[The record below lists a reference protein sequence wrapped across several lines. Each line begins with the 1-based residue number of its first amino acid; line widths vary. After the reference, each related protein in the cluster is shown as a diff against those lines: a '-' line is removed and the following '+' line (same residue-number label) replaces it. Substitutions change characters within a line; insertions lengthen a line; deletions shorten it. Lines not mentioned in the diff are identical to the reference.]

1 MKQRVQSQIN
11 NLNNW
16 EFSMLR
22 KVIDRA
28 RLIRRSEGF
37 KHSLATPIRVSLH
50 AMQRLNKG
58 VFAIEIQENSGF
70 FSVMQMI
77 LFILMYCEEKGLT
90 PRISAR
96 GGIYGDPLGEM
107 DWFSAY
113 FETVRTPP
121 EAASTQKV
129 RTSTVRDLVQLGLR
143 QRYETRL
150 QLKSASELFLSHY
163 RPAAHI
169 ADEVSSI
176 CKRLEISKSTLGVHF
191 RGTDKKLEAIPVSW
205 EKFCQLVESVLEE
218 NPNLSNIFV
227 SSDEQ
232 AFIDFFIA
240 WPFGKPVKAAPAKL
254 LARGSVPIHFSG
266 YPGLEI
272 GREALV
278 SSLLLS
284 NCGMLVKTP
293 SYLSAWSKIFDPS
306 LPVKL
311 ASPPRPDAFWFP
323 DSRLW
328 DEQELQSKATE
339 LSPMS

>member
-1 MKQRVQSQIN
+1 
-11 NLNNW
+11 
-16 EFSMLR
+16 MLR
-22 KVIDRA
+22 KIMARA
-28 RLIRRSEGF
+28 RQIRRSEGF
-37 KHSLATPIRVSLH
+37 KYSLATPSRVSLH
-50 AMQRLNKG
+50 ATQRLNKG

-70 FSVMQMI
+70 FSVMQMV

-96 GGIYGDPLGEM
+96 GGIYGDPAGKM

-121 EAASTQKV
+121 GATSTHKV
-129 RTSTVRDLVQLGLR
+129 RTSTVRDLVQLGFR
-143 QRYETRL
+143 QRYEARL
-150 QLKSASELFLSHY
+150 QLKAASELFLSHY

-169 ADEVSSI
+169 ADEVRSI
-176 CKRLEISKSTLGVHF
+176 CKSLEVSKSTLGVHF
-191 RGTDKKLEAIPVSW
+191 RGTDKKLEAVPVSR
-205 EKFCQLVESVLEE
+205 ENFCRLVESVLAE
-218 NPNLSNIFV
+218 NPSLNNILV

-232 AFIDFFIA
+232 AFVDFFIA
-240 WPFGKPVKAAPAKL
+240 WPFGKPIKAAPAKL
-254 LARGSVPIHFSG
+254 LANGSVPIHFSG

-284 NCGMLVKTP
+284 NCGLLVKTP

-306 LPVKL
+306 LAVKL

-328 DEQELQSKATE
+328 DEQDVQSKTADVPL
-339 LSPMS
+339 LS